1 MSKAVILDLNFAPR
15 CCQILGAQFHIQGER
30 VGKQTI
36 TKRKAKI
43 ILIRVSSIALILLPS

>member
-15 CCQILGAQFHIQGER
+15 YCQIVSAQFYIQGER